1 MLRRD
6 LVLNRPLRIFLSL
19 GVAVALLVLLALWG
33 DVDPAEI
40 ARTWRQLPPATY
52 ATALAIHAGIFLLRA
67 VRVRVLIP
75 PALRPPVS
83 RVLPISAAH
92 TLAAYVLPAKTGEAA
107 LVVYLKTLCGVP
119 ANEGLA
125 TLVVARLVDLS
136 VLCGWLGAACL
147 ALGTGSGATLPDP
160 TLFVPLGAALLAGA
174 AVLFFV
180 CARGDRLVRV
190 ATRTLRWMRLDR
202 TKLGERALARAEAI
216 GVALAHA
223 GAGGRLGVA
232 TLLSIPLWGGVFL
245 FYAVLV
251 RGLGLD
257 ATLMEATF
265 GSALAVLSNVL
276 PVNGFAGF
284 GTQEAGWV
292 LGFAALGVE
301 RDLALATGLGA
312 HLVQLVNASL
322 FGLLGHLAMGATSRS
337 TARG

>member
-1 MLRRD
+1 M
-6 LVLNRPLRIFLSL
+6 NRPLRILLSL
-19 GVAVALLVLLALWG
+19 GVAAALLTLLAVWG
-33 DVDPAEI
+33 DVDLSEVMQ
-40 ARTWRQLPPATY
+40 TWRNLPPSTY
-52 ATALAIHAGIFLLRA
+52 AAALAIHAGIFFLRA
-67 VRVRVLIP
+67 VRVRILIP
-75 PALRPPVS
+75 PALRPS
-83 RVLPISAAH
+83 LARVVPISAAH

-107 LVVYLKTLCGVP
+107 LVVYLKALCGVP

-125 TLVVARLVDLS
+125 TLVVARVVDLA
-136 VLCGWLGAACL
+136 VLCGWLGTACVVI
-147 ALGTGSGATLPDP
+147 GTGAGDELENQAA
-160 TLFVPLGAALLAGA
+160 FVPLGGALLAGT
-174 AVLFFV
+174 AVLLV
-180 CARGDRLVRV
+180 VGARGDRLVRV

-202 TKLGERALARAEAI
+202 TSLGARTLARAEAV
-216 GVALAHA
+216 GEALAQA
-223 GAGGRLGVA
+223 GGGGRLGRA
-232 TLLSIPLWGGVFL
+232 TLVTIPLWGGVFL

-312 HLVQLVNASL
+312 HVVQLVNAAL
-322 FGLLGHLAMGATSRS
+322 FGLLGHLAMGA
-337 TARG
+337 ARRTVVSD